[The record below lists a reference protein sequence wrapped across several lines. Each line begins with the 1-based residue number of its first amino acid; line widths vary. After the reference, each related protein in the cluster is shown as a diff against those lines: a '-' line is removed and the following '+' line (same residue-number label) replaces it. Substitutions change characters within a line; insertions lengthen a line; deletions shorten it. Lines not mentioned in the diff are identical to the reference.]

1 MAFEL
6 PPLPYPKDALAPI
19 ISAETFDYHHGK
31 HHAAY
36 VNNLNAA
43 VANTPNEKKSLEE
56 IILSSDGALF
66 NNAAQTW
73 NHTFFWHCM
82 KPKGGGKPSGDLGSA
97 IDRDFGG
104 FDKFREQFVQAAV
117 KQFGSGW
124 AWLAAEGGKLK
135 ITSTSNADLPMKH
148 GQTALF
154 TVDVWEHAYYIDYR
168 NARQKFVE
176 SVVDSVANWDFVSEN
191 LKKAK

>member
-6 PPLPYPKDALAPI
+6 PQLPYAKDALAPLM
-19 ISAETFDYHHGK
+19 SAETFDFHYSK

-36 VNNLNAA
+36 VTNLNAA
-43 VANTPNEKKSLEE
+43 IKDTPNADKKLEE
-56 IILSSDGALF
+56 IIMSSDGPLF
-66 NNAAQTW
+66 NNSAQVW

-82 KPKGGGKPSGDLGSA
+82 KPQGGGKPTGDLAQA

-124 AWLAAEGGKLK
+124 AWLVSEGGKLK

-148 GQTALF
+148 KQTALF

-168 NARQKFVE
+168 NLRQKFVE
-176 SVVDSVANWDFVSEN
+176 TIVDSLANWDYVSTN
-191 LKKAK
+191 LKAAK